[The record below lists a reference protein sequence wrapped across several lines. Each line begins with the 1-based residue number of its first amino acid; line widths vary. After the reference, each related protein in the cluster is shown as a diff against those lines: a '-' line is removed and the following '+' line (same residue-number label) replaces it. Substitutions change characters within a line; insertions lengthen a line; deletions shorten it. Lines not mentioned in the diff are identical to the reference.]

1 MPQLPTG
8 SEVVSRHWMHR
19 RTFLCA
25 TGGILVAS
33 ALELAAEHHVI
44 SAEPLIVES
53 ELGSLTGRYTP
64 VEDFYIRNH
73 FSVPNAAASSL
84 VVEGAVEKPGKF
96 TLDSFAAI
104 APQELGAVLECAG
117 GPLRPSTL
125 TSAGVWRGWSL
136 AEILALTSPRPAA
149 RYVHL
154 IGNDGFSRSVP
165 MGRAKDG
172 LLATSLNGR
181 PLGRNHGHPWRAL
194 FPGWYGMDSVKWL
207 GKMVVADT
215 ALPPL
220 GTTYLQSTRLPGG
233 AVDLEPLPKIQVKSI
248 ITAPADGT
256 VLTRGAVDVR
266 GLAWSGSAKIASVQV
281 SPDGGSTWQ
290 PAAVTGGGNAYDWA
304 LWQISFTLDRPG
316 VVNLVAKATDDAG
329 NTQPEKWDP
338 RRADLY
344 AYNVCHRI
352 RCVLL

>member
-1 MPQLPTG
+1 M
-8 SEVVSRHWMHR
+8 
-19 RTFLCA
+19 
-25 TGGILVAS
+25 
-33 ALELAAEHHVI
+33 I

-53 ELGSLTGRYTP
+53 ELGSLTGHYTP

-73 FSVPNAAASSL
+73 FAVPDAAAGSL
-84 VVEGAVEKPGKF
+84 VVEGEVEKPGKF
-96 TLDSFAAI
+96 TLDRFAAI
-104 APQELGAVLECAG
+104 TQRELGAVLECAG
-117 GPLRPSTL
+117 GPLRASTL
-125 TSAGVWRGWSL
+125 TSAGLWRGWPL

-154 IGNDGFSRSVP
+154 IGGDGFSRSVP
-165 MGRAKDG
+165 LARALKDG

-181 PLGRNHGHPWRAL
+181 PLGRNHGRPMRAL

-207 GKMVVADT
+207 GKIVVADT
-215 ALPPL
+215 ALPPV
-220 GTTYLQSTRLPGG
+220 GASYLQSTRLPGG

-256 VLTRGAVDVR
+256 VLPRGTVDVR
-266 GLAWSGSAKIASVQV
+266 GLAWSGSAKISDVQV
-281 SPDGGSTWQ
+281 SADGGSSWQ
-290 PAAVTGGGNAYDWA
+290 PATVSGGGNTYDWA
-304 LWQISFTLDRPG
+304 QWQISFALDRPG
-316 VVNLVAKATDDAG
+316 VVNLVAKATDDVG

-344 AYNVCHRI
+344 AYNVWHRI